1 MVKKRGLPSLGELV
15 ICKVE
20 KLNPHSAFLSLVEY
34 QGIEGMVHISEI
46 SSGWIRD
53 IRDHIKAGQT
63 VVAKVMA
70 VDGRN
75 VGLSI
80 KRVDESQM
88 NNKTREYNLELKA
101 EKLLEIVAKKMGKT
115 LESAYEEVGY
125 LLQDKF
131 GSMHEGFK
139 RSITHSIVDKG
150 IPQEWAVAI
159 KEVAEKNIEQ
169 KEFEFR
175 AKLMIKTFKPDG
187 ISTIKS
193 LLGELEKKGYD
204 VRYIAAPEY
213 LVKYKTKNAKL
224 GRKNFT
230 SALEKL
236 SGDAQIS
243 FEIVE

>member
-150 IPQEWAVAI
+150 IPQ
-159 KEVAEKNIEQ
+159 
-169 KEFEFR
+169 
-175 AKLMIKTFKPDG
+175 
-187 ISTIKS
+187 
-193 LLGELEKKGYD
+193 
-204 VRYIAAPEY
+204 
-213 LVKYKTKNAKL
+213 
-224 GRKNFT
+224 
-230 SALEKL
+230 
-236 SGDAQIS
+236 
-243 FEIVE
+243 